1 MVGDQDGVM
10 VILAHLIDEISQGCA
25 NMEDFKNFFLEEVFV
40 GAPVIFLHPSTTHEN
55 MGKFKVWKTKR
66 QEEWNRVSNRC
77 R

>member
-1 MVGDQDGVM
+1 M

-40 GAPVIFLHPSTTHEN
+40 GAPVILLHSCTTHEN
-55 MGKFKVWKTKR
+55 MRKFEVWKTKR